1 LEYIL
6 FLFTIHVFVTSF
18 LSFIL
23 IIQFYTAWLVSVAS
37 LTFCFGACLSYSLCL
52 GDVSSS
58 MAQSVG
64 WHGVFS
70 TRQFWIVLLTSLIL
84 YPLCNLRSLM
94 ALAPLSL
101 AGVAAVLITTIFL
114 AWRCPFVNIRSPYS
128 IQGGQLL
135 KTLTAQQLPK
145 FSQYNKGLLSPS
157 SLTLFGMAASSYL

>member
-1 LEYIL
+1 
-6 FLFTIHVFVTSF
+6 
-18 LSFIL
+18 
-23 IIQFYTAWLVSVAS
+23 
-37 LTFCFGACLSYSLCL
+37 
-52 GDVSSS
+52 